1 MTPQC
6 RLCGSLA
13 VHPWWQGPGLDMPD
27 PEPFTLFRC
36 AACGF
41 GFVVPLPDPAAAH
54 ALYPETFYRRADA
67 DRSPRNLFSRTLA
80 WYEALTAEE
89 RLRWLGSPAGD
100 HRLLDVGCGNGAF
113 LHRAARAGW
122 KGVGVEPSGRSAEVA
137 HAAYGVHVYYE
148 ALERAPLAPGSFD
161 AVTFW
166 HVLEHVADLR
176 GTLRTATALLHQR
189 GKLVISV
196 PNFAGW
202 ECRLYRGHW
211 ALFDVPRH
219 VNFFTPATL
228 RTLLREL
235 SLAIEA
241 EWHFSREFNAPIAV
255 QSLVNLVCPEP
266 MFLYKLAKR
275 EYSWNQLNR
284 EGRGRGNLVV
294 STVAGALL
302 GPVAV
307 ALSVLA
313 SAVRRGSVYT
323 VRACKK
329 GP

>member
-6 RLCGSLA
+6 RLCGSL
-13 VHPWWQGPGLDMPD
+13 VVRRWWHGPGLDTPD

-36 AACGF
+36 TVCGF
-41 GFVVPLPDPAAAH
+41 GFVVPVPATVNAR
-54 ALYPETFYRRADA
+54 ALYPEAFYRRADA
-67 DRSPRNLFSRTLA
+67 RQSPRNLFSRALA
-80 WYEALTAEE
+80 RYEAMTAQE
-89 RLRWLGSPAGD
+89 RLRWLGPPTGD

-113 LHRAARAGW
+113 LHGAARAGW
-122 KGVGVEPSGRSAEVA
+122 TGVGVEPSGRSAEVA
-137 HAAYGVHVYYE
+137 HAAYGVRVHYDL
-148 ALERAPLAPGSFD
+148 LERAPLEPQSFE

-166 HVLEHVADLR
+166 HVLEHVADVR
-176 GTLRTATALLHQR
+176 GTLRTATALLR
-189 GKLVISV
+189 RDGTLVVSV

-219 VNFFTPATL
+219 VNFFTPANL

-235 SLAIEA
+235 GLTIEA

-255 QSLVNLVCPEP
+255 QSLLNLICSEP

-275 EYSWNQLNR
+275 EYSWDELNR
-284 EGRGRGNLVV
+284 NGRGRGNLAASV
-294 STVAGALL
+294 VAGALL
-302 GPVAV
+302 GPGAV

-313 SAVRRGSVYT
+313 SALRKGSVFT
-323 VRACKK
+323 ARARKTK
-329 GP
+329 A